1 MSYVLDAICKRR
13 SIRSYTGEAIPQDKL
28 DAILAA
34 GLLSPTS
41 QNRRPWQFY
50 VTTDNAMLAEL
61 SRAKRAGAAFVAH
74 APVAVVVAVDGED
87 IDTWVEDE
95 SIALAYMHLV
105 ASDLGIGSCWV
116 QMHLRSAQDGT
127 DAEDKVRQALEL
139 DPRQRIV
146 GVLALGVPAQNPTA
160 HSVKDADFD
169 RVHYR

>member
-1 MSYVLDAICKRR
+1 MSHVLDAICKRR
-13 SIRSYTGEAIPQDKL
+13 SIRTYFGETIPQDQL

-50 VTTDNAMLAEL
+50 VTTDDATLAEL
-61 SRAKRAGAAFVAH
+61 SHAKRAGAAFVAN
-74 APVAVVVAVDGED
+74 ASAAIVVAIDGED

-116 QMHLRSAQDGT
+116 QMHLRSTNDGT
-127 DAEDKVRQALEL
+127 DAEERVRQALGL
-139 DPRQRIV
+139 NPRQRIV
-146 GVLALGVPAQNPTA
+146 GLLALGMPEQAPAT
-160 HSVKDADFD
+160 HSIEDADFD